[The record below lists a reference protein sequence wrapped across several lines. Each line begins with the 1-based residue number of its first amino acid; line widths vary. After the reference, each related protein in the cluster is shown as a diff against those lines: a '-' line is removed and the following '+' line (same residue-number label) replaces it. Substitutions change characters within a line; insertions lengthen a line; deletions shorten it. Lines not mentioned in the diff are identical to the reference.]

1 MEQVLGPTYAL
12 DIGSLRRCSDGH
24 TLLTWA
30 IRNGWGDLMTLLLSG
45 SGLTAE
51 DLSYA
56 LAATVKRGLV
66 TETVLTLLALLV
78 Q

>member
-1 MEQVLGPTYAL
+1 
-12 DIGSLRRCSDGH
+12 
-24 TLLTWA
+24 
-30 IRNGWGDLMTLLLSG
+30 MTLLLSG
-45 SGLTAE
+45 SALTAE

-66 TETVLTLLALLV
+66 TETVLALLALLV